1 MLPVHVPFWQVS
13 VSVHALL
20 SLQVVPFVTGVNT
33 QPSEGSQESVVHGL
47 LSLQMTGAL
56 THAPPEHVPDI
67 TKHLL
72 EVVQEAVVFW
82 QLPVASQ
89 ALHEPHV
96 PSALPVL
103 QQKPSV
109 QVRPVTH

>member
-1 MLPVHVPFWQVS
+1 MPPVHLPAWQLS
-13 VSVHALL
+13 VCVHALL
-20 SLQVVPFVTGVNT
+20 SLQVVPFATGVNT
-33 QPSEGSQESVVHGL
+33 QPTAGSQESDVHGL
-47 LSLQMTGAL
+47 LSLQVTGAL
-56 THAPPEHVPDI
+56 THAPPEHVPDM

-89 ALHEPHV
+89 ALHEPQV
-96 PSALPVL
+96 PRGLPVL

-109 QVRPVTH
+109 QVSPLTH